1 MASYT
6 VFAIYEDNHQRFATT
21 VEAESPEAAEEQA
34 QACAPAPL
42 VVAGV
47 VEGRVLAVDEDPET
61 RVAGVPCNPGV
72 WVNVYS
78 ITRHYGGPE
87 EGGWWFNSGEV
98 VASTHADNEEE
109 AQTLRETCM
118 ANFKEL
124 EWGNIY
130 SVNGGV
136 QIQVNI
142 EDHPGK
148 AWPETTPHY
157 E

>member
-1 MASYT
+1 
-6 VFAIYEDNHQRFATT
+6 
-21 VEAESPEAAEEQA
+21 
-34 QACAPAPL
+34 
-42 VVAGV
+42 
-47 VEGRVLAVDEDPET
+47 
-61 RVAGVPCNPGV
+61 
-72 WVNVYS
+72 
-78 ITRHYGGPE
+78 
-87 EGGWWFNSGEV
+87 
-98 VASTHADNEEE
+98 
-109 AQTLRETCM
+109 M

>member
-87 EGGWWFNSGEV
+87 EGGW
-98 VASTHADNEEE
+98 
-109 AQTLRETCM
+109 
-118 ANFKEL
+118 
-124 EWGNIY
+124 
-130 SVNGGV
+130 
-136 QIQVNI
+136 
-142 EDHPGK
+142 
-148 AWPETTPHY
+148 
-157 E
+157 

>member
-1 MASYT
+1 MPDYT

-21 VEAESPEAAEEQA
+21 VTAASPDAAETA
-34 QACAPAPL
+34 AKLKASGPL

-47 VEGRVLAVDEDPET
+47 VEGRIMAVDEDPAL
-61 RVAGVPCNPGV
+61 RVGSVPGPAQL

-78 ITRHYGGPE
+78 VTRHYGGPE
-87 EGGWWFNSGEV
+87 EGGWWYDAGEV
-98 VASTHADNEEE
+98 VASTPADNEDE
-109 AQTLRETCM
+109 ANQLAATCREK
-118 ANFKEL
+118 FKDM

-136 QIQVNI
+136 QIRVLV
-142 EDHPGK
+142 EDQPGE
-148 AWPETTPHY
+148 AWPARTPHY